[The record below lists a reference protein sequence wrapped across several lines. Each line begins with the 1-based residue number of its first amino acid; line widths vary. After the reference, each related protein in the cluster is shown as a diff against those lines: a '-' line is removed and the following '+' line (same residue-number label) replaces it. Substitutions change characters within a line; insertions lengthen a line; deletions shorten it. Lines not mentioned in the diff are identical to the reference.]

1 MPSENGG
8 NVDGVDV
15 YSSSVF
21 NLFSAEHLLDMLAA
35 ILVCCLQIQQALAQ
49 LVHITLQILR
59 LPIELLS
66 K

>member
-1 MPSENGG
+1 MPSEKGG
-8 NVDGVDV
+8 NVDGADA
-15 YSSSVF
+15 YSPSVF

-35 ILVCCLQIQQALAQ
+35 ILVGCFQIQQAMAQ
-49 LVHITLQILR
+49 LVHLTLQILR